1 MRDATGVADVKIQ
14 LDFIRRA
21 KFNGDISLKIPQL
34 LKHGGPKRFI
44 DVFQPRIYSAL
55 TTCKMADLIK
65 NVELQGMY
73 INITLT
79 DIWLLRSA
87 EAIVKNKDEYLKNSS
102 MLNESIIVEY
112 SSPNVA
118 KNLHAG
124 HIRSTIIGT
133 VLSNIFEACG
143 ATVFRVSHINDFGG
157 FGFLLEGYRRFYPL
171 MPKELTEAQRL
182 VTVYNIRRSLERIVD
197 SKASRDGWSVY
208 DLALMDI
215 YFPNLADFQA
225 AKAALVDFTAAS
237 DIRFAKLEAGDNEE
251 VTLWKNMVSWS
262 LAEFNEFYLQLNIN
276 IDFVIGESFYLQEGL
291 NIIRSSLN
299 AGTVEVFSL
308 SHANQKKSEIDY
320 LVRIGDI
327 SQIEGDFQK
336 YSIDKDINSTVAHL
350 PSGER
355 LVLLRSDGRSIYS
368 TRDIGA
374 IALRND
380 IFCPSKVVYVVGQEQ
395 RSHFERLF
403 DAAQMLGLV
412 KSGYPELKHLYFG
425 FYVDAKTGRKLSS
438 RDSVSNVMAL
448 LELAKK
454 YFYSRLSDRG
464 DSNEEELNK
473 TARQLTIGSIVFNDL
488 KQDIRGSVDIDVLSL
503 ENTVK
508 SFESSGGAYVV
519 YTACRAR
526 SILRRS
532 GVEPKSVDA
541 INIFNINNQEAE
553 LLLLLQLTP
562 LKVMEAGI
570 NYNPTILLRHLI
582 EVAKEYNS
590 YYSAAPVL
598 CDGVINEARLLI
610 TNAVQ
615 LILVNGL
622 SICHIDTPE
631 FI

>member
-1 MRDATGVADVKIQ
+1 
-14 LDFIRRA
+14 
-21 KFNGDISLKIPQL
+21 
-34 LKHGGPKRFI
+34 
-44 DVFQPRIYSAL
+44 
-55 TTCKMADLIK
+55 
-65 NVELQGMY
+65 
-73 INITLT
+73 
-79 DIWLLRSA
+79 
-87 EAIVKNKDEYLKNSS
+87 
-102 MLNESIIVEY
+102 
-112 SSPNVA
+112 
-118 KNLHAG
+118 
-124 HIRSTIIGT
+124 
-133 VLSNIFEACG
+133 
-143 ATVFRVSHINDFGG
+143 
-157 FGFLLEGYRRFYPL
+157 
-171 MPKELTEAQRL
+171 
-182 VTVYNIRRSLERIVD
+182 
-197 SKASRDGWSVY
+197 
-208 DLALMDI
+208 
-215 YFPNLADFQA
+215 
-225 AKAALVDFTAAS
+225 
-237 DIRFAKLEAGDNEE
+237 
-251 VTLWKNMVSWS
+251 
-262 LAEFNEFYLQLNIN
+262 
-276 IDFVIGESFYLQEGL
+276 
-291 NIIRSSLN
+291 
-299 AGTVEVFSL
+299 
-308 SHANQKKSEIDY
+308 
-320 LVRIGDI
+320 
-327 SQIEGDFQK
+327 
-336 YSIDKDINSTVAHL
+336 
-350 PSGER
+350 
-355 LVLLRSDGRSIYS
+355 
-368 TRDIGA
+368 
-374 IALRND
+374 
-380 IFCPSKVVYVVGQEQ
+380 
-395 RSHFERLF
+395 
-403 DAAQMLGLV
+403 MLGLV